1 MTTKTQTPYIPTPD
15 APIFRPVKPERVVI
29 TDARLRKVERILKLS
44 DAACDFY
51 RFSYDKCYGDQRTF
65 HWYSLDT
72 IAEEI
77 GYNRDHLRVRVIPKL
92 EEVGMILREIRYV
105 KARTK
110 HDILYDYKSE
120 WSRKYHLKVMC
131 YHVQMDL
138 DAVLAHNN
146 LVLPESAQAG
156 MQKTDMDA
164 RKMATEEQKARVN
177 ARQKARVDV
186 TEVRQK
192 ARVNARRNLSK
203 GIYPNDESSISDEHP
218 GSHTSR
224 AASVLDNPELEAPPM
239 EPTATDEGQ
248 RPRSQPRYDD
258 FWANKGG
265 RPELTADLLPLTEA
279 LAPLQ
284 PGPLKETD
292 IARLRA
298 IREHKHFTLDRF
310 KEAVRR
316 VLDST
321 TRPDH
326 PIAYLVRTFENLCA
340 EIQNQPSAPQ
350 SMPSE
355 VVEAMTDPEVLR
367 SLGYT
372 DDEIALA
379 QRQAKEA
386 MRFASDPD
394 VTRTDGDDRTSHD
407 APRASYATH

>member
-1 MTTKTQTPYIPTPD
+1 MTTQTQTPYIPNPD
-15 APIFRPVKPERVVI
+15 APIFRPVRPERVVI
-29 TDARLRKVERILKLS
+29 TDARLRKVERMLKLS

-120 WSRKYHLKVMC
+120 WSRKYHLKVVC

-146 LVLPESAQAG
+146 LVLPGSAQSG
-156 MQKTDMDA
+156 MQKTDIDA
-164 RKMATEEQKARVN
+164 RKMATEEQKARGD
-177 ARQKARVDV
+177 ARQKSRVD
-186 TEVRQK
+186 
-192 ARVNARRNLSK
+192 ARRNLSK

-218 GSHTSR
+218 GSHMSR
-224 AASVLDNPELEAPPM
+224 AASVDNPEPPPM
-239 EPTATDEGQ
+239 KPTAPHEGQ
-248 RPRSQPRYDD
+248 RPRSQSRYDG
-258 FWANKGG
+258 FSANKGS

-298 IREHKHFTLDRF
+298 ICEHKHFTLDRF

-326 PIAYLVRTFENLCA
+326 PIAYLARTFENLCA

-355 VVEAMTDPEVLR
+355 VVEAMNDPAVLR

-386 MRFASDPD
+386 MRFASVPD
-394 VTRTDGDDRTSHD
+394 VTRTDGDDRTSYN